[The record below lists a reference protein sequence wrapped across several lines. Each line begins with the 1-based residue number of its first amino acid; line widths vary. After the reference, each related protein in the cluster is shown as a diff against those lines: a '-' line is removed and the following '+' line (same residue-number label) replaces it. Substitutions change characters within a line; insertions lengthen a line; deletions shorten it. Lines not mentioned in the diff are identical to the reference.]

1 MTSKRGSC
9 AAVPPSRPGLSEEVP
24 DPKRRKSSILH
35 YLRPQT
41 SADAPAWRPKESDS
55 APGSPAIDLL
65 PAITPAAAR
74 LPLHLPDTVMASA
87 TGCATR
93 LGPRVAEE
101 TLASLQRRFV
111 TAQTLATPRLG
122 APVLTLD
129 LGRLPA
135 AGADLSPGGESGSEG
150 EESEDGF
157 TLHSQPA
164 YERSLSQAHCAPGPP
179 SCRTPSDEGGS
190 TRFSFG
196 CTQDAPMPLSAPGQG
211 PAPEAAA
218 GNTPLLD
225 LAAPIGCV
233 SDSTQKLFP
242 IFKPKKDYK
251 HLYIVRHGES
261 EYNAATAAAGTG
273 WDDPLIFDAPLT
285 ARGRA
290 QACELRN
297 TLAALGLPA
306 NACWVTSPLQRAIE
320 TLVLACTGK
329 ERGVGGEV
337 RLPSSLH
344 IRSEIREKL
353 VTAGDVGQ
361 PASVL
366 KLQYPE
372 VAAQLDELP
381 DVWWHC
387 PRDKPNCTIT
397 RAFQSREKQAAV
409 QKRIAAFKRWLYD
422 RPETV
427 IVAFGHSSFWKHFC
441 AGYCGVKP
449 ERMYNCEVRHL
460 QL

>member
-1 MTSKRGSC
+1 MADGLIFLQSLTLPS
-9 AAVPPSRPGLSEEVP
+9 PPPP
-24 DPKRRKSSILH
+24 HPH
-35 YLRPQT
+35 
-41 SADAPAWRPKESDS
+41 
-55 APGSPAIDLL
+55 
-65 PAITPAAAR
+65 PAAAR

-251 HLYIVRHGES
+251 VCFVWGVWARRRRWGRGGREWQMWGWQGSRVSVAHG
-261 EYNAATAAAGTG
+261 
-273 WDDPLIFDAPLT
+273 
-285 ARGRA
+285 
-290 QACELRN
+290 
-297 TLAALGLPA
+297 GLP
-306 NACWVTSPLQRAIE
+306 
-320 TLVLACTGK
+320 
-329 ERGVGGEV
+329 
-337 RLPSSLH
+337 
-344 IRSEIREKL
+344 
-353 VTAGDVGQ
+353 
-361 PASVL
+361 
-366 KLQYPE
+366 
-372 VAAQLDELP
+372 
-381 DVWWHC
+381 
-387 PRDKPNCTIT
+387 
-397 RAFQSREKQAAV
+397 
-409 QKRIAAFKRWLYD
+409 
-422 RPETV
+422 
-427 IVAFGHSSFWKHFC
+427 
-441 AGYCGVKP
+441 
-449 ERMYNCEVRHL
+449 CEVRTRYGTHVAQCTGQCL
-460 QL
+460 